1 MLYIK
6 KHWNGE
12 LSLSTSFWI
21 SIFIVNIV
29 ISLLEVLLLN
39 FPITNNPV
47 TISQI
52 SLIYSFVVL
61 VFVYP
66 WQMVGLWRSASRYS
80 IELNKSFWSI
90 IIKVLIVL
98 GFLGTLG
105 NLTNSWKEYEGLYQI
120 GFAKDKHAGYRVSL
134 VNDNAMIYLRGSL
147 GFGISKEVSKVLSD
161 NPNIKG
167 IILDSIGGWIYEGRE
182 LSKIILINN
191 LDTYTIKGCYSAC
204 VTAFISGNKRFL
216 AKGANIGFH
225 QYNMAYEGLVPYFDM
240 SYEQEKDLNI
250 YKRQGVSQR
259 FLDKMFRAKHDDLWY
274 PTIDEMLDASVIHKV
289 VDPSSLKSIKYKGFD
304 KNDIE
309 KALKD
314 MPVFE
319 AIKKYEPRIYKQILH
334 KMEIQMKNGASI
346 IEMQQEVGN
355 YMELILG
362 RVLPITSDEALI
374 KFAHETINILQILES
389 KSPILCIKNLFPE
402 KYGSLEITRYL
413 SIEEMKPMLDALNL
427 IVIDSN
433 NKDNSAL
440 DIVNAERLMEDA
452 VLNLGDEVVYLEG
465 LDLKNKN
472 DYSKT
477 CNAVINLY
485 DFILLNNNKVAGNG
499 LRYMFTE

>member
-1 MLYIK
+1 LLYIK

-12 LSLSTSFWI
+12 FSLSTSFWI
-21 SIFIVNIV
+21 NIFIVNIL

-66 WQMVGLWRSASRYS
+66 WQIVGLWRSAGKHS

-134 VNDNAMIYLRGSL
+134 VNDNALIHLKGSL
-147 GFGISKEVSKVLSD
+147 GFGVSKEVSRVLSN

-225 QYNMAYEGLVPYFDM
+225 QYNMVYEGLVPYFDM

-250 YKRQGVSQR
+250 YKRQGVSQW
-259 FLDKMFRAKHDDLWY
+259 FLDKMFKVKHDDLWY
-274 PTIDEMLDASVIHKV
+274 PTIDEMLDASVIHQV
-289 VDPSSLKSIKYKGFD
+289 INPSSLKSITHDYFD
-304 KNDIE
+304 KDEIE
-309 KALKD
+309 KALKGI
-314 MPVFE
+314 PVFE
-319 AIKKYEPRIYKQILH
+319 AIKKYEPRTYKQILQT
-334 KMEIQMKNGASI
+334 MEIQMKNGASI
-346 IEMQQEVGN
+346 IEMQEDVAK
-355 YMELILG
+355 YIKLIF
-362 RVLPITSDEALI
+362 RKVLPITSDEALVR
-374 KFAHETINILQILES
+374 FTHATINILRALEN
-389 KSPILCIKNLFPE
+389 KSPILCMKNLFPE
-402 KYGSLEITRYL
+402 KYGSLDITKYL
-413 SIEEMKPMLDALNL
+413 SKKEMEPMLDALNL
-427 IVIDSN
+427 IIIDSN
-433 NKDNSAL
+433 NKNNPVL
-440 DIVNAERLMEDA
+440 DILNAERLMEKA
-452 VLNLGDEVVYLEG
+452 IFKLGDEVVYLEG
-465 LDLKNKN
+465 PDLKNED

-485 DFILLNNNKVAGNG
+485 DFILLNNNEVAGNG